1 MDEPKPRREY
11 TAGLRLTL
19 PGAGG
24 KYKRFCIVSRR
35 SRVERGK
42 QQFLYKLR
50 WVVDPRSMGGG
61 RWRLR
66 QANKYQEVRLTRVPR
81 KLCFVRS
88 AEQNCSFLYP
98 PLRHRPE
105 SHPAGKQ
112 VDLPPARQLFIIH
125 NCPLFVQ
132 VLLTPIICLPHLI
145 IKKSREKKDF
155 LRNTK

>member
-1 MDEPKPRREY
+1 M
-11 TAGLRLTL
+11 

-50 WVVDPRSMGGG
+50 WGSIVDPRSMGGG

-66 QANKYQEVRLTRVPR
+66 QANKYQEVRLTRVPQ

-88 AEQNCSFLYP
+88 AEQNCSFFYP

-125 NCPLFVQ
+125 NCPLSVQ
-132 VLLTPIICLPHLI
+132 VLLTPIIRLPHLT
-145 IKKSREKKDF
+145 IKKSRKKKNF
-155 LRNTK
+155 LRNKK